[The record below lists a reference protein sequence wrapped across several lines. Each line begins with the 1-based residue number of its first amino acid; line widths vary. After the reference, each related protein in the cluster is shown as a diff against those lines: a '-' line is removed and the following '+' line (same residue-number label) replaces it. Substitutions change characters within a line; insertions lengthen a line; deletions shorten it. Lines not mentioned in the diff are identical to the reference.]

1 MLPLIPLACL
11 AFIAGGGVGLG
22 WYYSID
28 DEQRRK
34 ADRIANNLAWQ
45 LYRTS
50 VNNLTQD
57 QADRVAALVRKQLG
71 V

>member
-1 MLPLIPLACL
+1 M
-11 AFIAGGGVGLG
+11 GLG
-22 WYYSID
+22 WYYAID

-34 ADRIANNLAWQ
+34 ADRIANNIAWQ
-45 LYRTS
+45 LYQTS
-50 VNNLTQD
+50 ISNLTQE

>member
-22 WYYSID
+22 WYYTID
-28 DEQRRK
+28 DDKRRK
-34 ADRIANNLAWQ
+34 ADRIANDIAWEM
-45 LYRTS
+45 YRTS
-50 VNNLTQD
+50 MSNLTQD
-57 QADRVAALVRKQLG
+57 QANRVAALVRKQLG

>member
-22 WYYSID
+22 WYYAID

-34 ADRIANNLAWQ
+34 ADQIANNIAWQ

-50 VNNLTQD
+50 ISNLTQD
-57 QADRVAALVRKQLG
+57 QADRVAAFVRKQLG